1 MPWIVGLHTPRPD
14 YFLESGWFL
23 RTAATSAAP
32 RPEPSV
38 ESIRSNWYST
48 PISWEMRDLG
58 STVGSTQI
66 NIANWLL
73 ERMAPAP
80 LRGCIP
86 AKQSWANNGTY
97 TGTLLQSAAWLKLLK
112 RCWALPTVLTC
123 TQVADKT
130 NKVAPLD

>member
-86 AKQSWANNGTY
+86 AKQSWANNGTH
-97 TGTLLQSAAWLKLLK
+97 TGTLLQSAAWLKL
-112 RCWALPTVLTC
+112 C
-123 TQVADKT
+123 
-130 NKVAPLD
+130 